1 MSFLDSESMAQ
12 GAAGSSVKPMNNLAS
27 IIDISAAEGYLDG
40 QGAASSGG
48 PPNILSELD
57 ALDDDMMSKMKK
69 RKSHHYGA
77 TASLGPG
84 HLNN

>member
-1 MSFLDSESMAQ
+1 MSFLDSESMGQ
-12 GAAGSSVKPMNNLAS
+12 GATGSSVKPMNNLAS

-77 TASLGPG
+77 TTSLGPS

>member
-1 MSFLDSESMAQ
+1 
-12 GAAGSSVKPMNNLAS
+12 
-27 IIDISAAEGYLDG
+27 
-40 QGAASSGG
+40 ASSGG

-77 TASLGPG
+77 TTSLGPG
-84 HLNN
+84 HLHN